1 MLFILSAI
9 WGSAFIAI
17 KVSLNFFSPVS
28 VASYRLIVATIFLFI
43 FYIIGKYKT
52 SLNKTDL
59 IMLIFV
65 GVVGNFLPFYLI
77 SWSEQHIQSST
88 AGILMGVGPIL
99 TLILSHFFTK
109 DDRFTYSKLISISIG
124 FIGVLFIFEID
135 TLFNFGTANSLQLF
149 SKFLII
155 IAALVY
161 MISNIVAYNT
171 LKHIDSFSITFFAT
185 LFGAMVS
192 VPFLLYSETIQPSY
206 INFNALLPIL
216 YLGIFPTALA
226 FQLRYHITKTSGPVF
241 LSYVAYL
248 IPIFALIW
256 GFVLLSEEIYLNS
269 IIQSL
274 KYRSHISFLKRF
286 LKAHDY
292 VVLKILQLLLALLEL
307 CLN

>member
-1 MLFILSAI
+1 LLFILSAI

-17 KVSLNFFSPVS
+17 KVSLNYFSPVS
-28 VASYRLIVATIFLFI
+28 LASYRLIVASIFLLI

-52 SLNKTDL
+52 SLNRTDL
-59 IMLIFV
+59 IMLLFV

-155 IAALVY
+155 IAALGY

-185 LFGAMVS
+185 LFGALVS

-206 INFNALLPIL
+206 INFSALLPIL

-269 IIQSL
+269 IIGITL
-274 KYRSHISFLKRF
+274 
-286 LKAHDY
+286 
-292 VVLKILQLLLALLEL
+292 ILFGVYIGKK
-307 CLN
+307 N

>member
-1 MLFILSAI
+1 MHKFKPVNNILLLFVLSAI

-17 KVSLNFFSPVS
+17 KISLEYFAPVNL
-28 VASYRLIVATIFLFI
+28 ASYRLIVASIFLLI
-43 FYIIGKYKT
+43 FYIIGDYKT
-52 SLNKTDL
+52 LLSKNDL

-65 GVVGNFLPFYLI
+65 GIVGNFLPFYLI

-99 TLILSHFFTK
+99 TLVLAHFFTK
-109 DDRFTYSKLISISIG
+109 DDKFNSVKLISIIVG
-124 FIGVLFIFEID
+124 FIGVLFIFEI
-135 TLFNFGTANSLQLF
+135 NSLFSIKSSNSIQF
-149 SKFLII
+149 ISKFLII
-155 IAALVY
+155 IAALGY

-185 LFGAMVS
+185 FFGALIS
-192 VPFLLYSETIQPSY
+192 IPFLVFSEINQPSY
-206 INFNALLPIL
+206 FSVESILPIL

-256 GFVLLSEEIYLNS
+256 GFLLLSEKIYLS
-269 IIQSL
+269 STVGITL
-274 KYRSHISFLKRF
+274 
-286 LKAHDY
+286 
-292 VVLKILQLLLALLEL
+292 ILIGVYIGRKNQ
-307 CLN
+307 

>member
-17 KVSLNFFSPVS
+17 KISLNYFSPVS
-28 VASYRLIVATIFLFI
+28 VASYRLIVASIFLLI
-43 FYIIGKYKT
+43 FYIIGKYKS
-52 SLNKTDL
+52 SLNRTDL
-59 IMLIFV
+59 IMLLFV

-155 IAALVY
+155 IAALGY

-185 LFGAMVS
+185 LFGALVS

-269 IIQSL
+269 IIGITL
-274 KYRSHISFLKRF
+274 
-286 LKAHDY
+286 
-292 VVLKILQLLLALLEL
+292 ILFGVYIGKK
-307 CLN
+307 N

>member
-17 KVSLNFFSPVS
+17 KISLNYFSPVS
-28 VASYRLIVATIFLFI
+28 VASYRLIVASIFLLI

-52 SLNKTDL
+52 SLNRTDL
-59 IMLIFV
+59 IMLLFV

-155 IAALVY
+155 IAALGY

-185 LFGAMVS
+185 LFGALVS

-206 INFNALLPIL
+206 INFSALLPIL

-256 GFVLLSEEIYLNS
+256 GFVILSEKIYLSS
-269 IIQSL
+269 IIGITL
-274 KYRSHISFLKRF
+274 
-286 LKAHDY
+286 
-292 VVLKILQLLLALLEL
+292 ILFGVYIGKK
-307 CLN
+307 N

>member
-17 KVSLNFFSPVS
+17 KVSLNYFSPVS
-28 VASYRLIVATIFLFI
+28 VASYRLIVASIFLLI

-52 SLNKTDL
+52 SLNRTDL
-59 IMLIFV
+59 IMLLFV

-155 IAALVY
+155 IAALGY

-206 INFNALLPIL
+206 INFSALLPIL

-269 IIQSL
+269 IIGITL
-274 KYRSHISFLKRF
+274 
-286 LKAHDY
+286 
-292 VVLKILQLLLALLEL
+292 ILFGVYIGKK
-307 CLN
+307 N

>member
-17 KVSLNFFSPVS
+17 KISLNYFSPVS
-28 VASYRLIVATIFLFI
+28 VASYRLIVASIFLLI

-52 SLNKTDL
+52 SLNRTDL
-59 IMLIFV
+59 IMLLFV

-109 DDRFTYSKLISISIG
+109 DDRFTYPKLISISIG

-135 TLFNFGTANSLQLF
+135 TLFNFGKANSLQLF

-155 IAALVY
+155 IAALGY

-185 LFGAMVS
+185 LFGALVS
-192 VPFLLYSETIQPSY
+192 VPFLIYSETIQPSY
-206 INFNALLPIL
+206 INFSALLPIL

-269 IIQSL
+269 IIGITL
-274 KYRSHISFLKRF
+274 
-286 LKAHDY
+286 
-292 VVLKILQLLLALLEL
+292 ILFGVYIGKK
-307 CLN
+307 N

>member
-1 MLFILSAI
+1 MHKFKPVNNILLLFVLSAI

-17 KVSLNFFSPVS
+17 KISLEYFAPVSL
-28 VASYRLIVATIFLFI
+28 ASYRLIVASIFLLI
-43 FYIIGKYKT
+43 FYIIGEHKT
-52 SLNKTDL
+52 LLSKNDL
-59 IMLIFV
+59 IMLILV

-99 TLILSHFFTK
+99 TLVLAHFFTK
-109 DDRFTYSKLISISIG
+109 DDKFNSVKLISIVVG

-135 TLFNFGTANSLQLF
+135 SLFNIKSSNSIQF
-149 SKFLII
+149 ISKFLII
-155 IAALVY
+155 IAALGY

-185 LFGAMVS
+185 FFGALIS
-192 VPFLLYSETIQPSY
+192 IPFLVFSEINQPSY
-206 INFNALLPIL
+206 FSVESILPIL

-248 IPIFALIW
+248 IPIFALMW
-256 GFVLLSEEIYLNS
+256 GFLLLSEKIYLSS
-269 IIQSL
+269 IVGITL
-274 KYRSHISFLKRF
+274 
-286 LKAHDY
+286 
-292 VVLKILQLLLALLEL
+292 ILIGVYIGRKNQ
-307 CLN
+307 

>member
-17 KVSLNFFSPVS
+17 KVSLNYFSPVS
-28 VASYRLIVATIFLFI
+28 VASYRLIVASIFLLI

-52 SLNKTDL
+52 SLNRTDL
-59 IMLIFV
+59 IMLLFV

-155 IAALVY
+155 IAALGY

-185 LFGAMVS
+185 LFGALVS

-206 INFNALLPIL
+206 INFSTLLPIL

-269 IIQSL
+269 IIGITL
-274 KYRSHISFLKRF
+274 
-286 LKAHDY
+286 
-292 VVLKILQLLLALLEL
+292 ILFGVYIGKK
-307 CLN
+307 N

>member
-17 KVSLNFFSPVS
+17 KISLEYFSPSS
-28 VASYRLIVATIFLFI
+28 VASYRLISASIFLFI

-52 SLNKTDL
+52 YLNRYDL
-59 IMLIFV
+59 TMLIFV
-65 GVVGNFLPFYLI
+65 GIAGNFLPFYLI

-99 TLILSHFFTK
+99 TLILSHFLTK
-109 DDRFTYSKLISISIG
+109 DDRFSISKLISISIG
-124 FIGVLFIFEID
+124 FIGVMFIFEID
-135 TLFNFGTANSLQLF
+135 MFFNINSSNSIQLI

-155 IAALVY
+155 LAALGY

-185 LFGAMVS
+185 LFGALVS
-192 VPFLLYSETIQPSY
+192 IPFLLIGEFNQPS
-206 INFNALLPIL
+206 NFTLKSVLPIL
-216 YLGIFPTALA
+216 YLGLFPTALA
-226 FQLRYHITKTSGPVF
+226 FQLRYHITKISGPVF

-256 GFVLLSEEIYLNS
+256 GNVLLSEKIHFSS
-269 IIQSL
+269 IIG
-274 KYRSHISFLKRF
+274 I
-286 LKAHDY
+286 
-292 VVLKILQLLLALLEL
+292 ILILFGVYIGRRT
-307 CLN
+307 

>member
-17 KVSLNFFSPVS
+17 KISLNYFSPVS
-28 VASYRLIVATIFLFI
+28 VASYRLIVASIFLLI
-43 FYIIGKYKT
+43 FYIIGKYKS
-52 SLNKTDL
+52 SLNRTDL
-59 IMLIFV
+59 IMLLFV

-135 TLFNFGTANSLQLF
+135 TLFNFGTANSLQLL

-155 IAALVY
+155 IAALGY

-185 LFGAMVS
+185 LFGALVS

-206 INFNALLPIL
+206 FNFSALLPIL

-269 IIQSL
+269 IIGITL
-274 KYRSHISFLKRF
+274 
-286 LKAHDY
+286 
-292 VVLKILQLLLALLEL
+292 ILIGVYIGKK
-307 CLN
+307 N

>member
-17 KVSLNFFSPVS
+17 KISLNYFSPVS
-28 VASYRLIVATIFLFI
+28 VASYRLIVASIFLLI

-52 SLNKTDL
+52 SLNRTDL
-59 IMLIFV
+59 IMLLFV

-124 FIGVLFIFEID
+124 FVGVLFIFEID

-155 IAALVY
+155 IAALGY

-185 LFGAMVS
+185 LFGALVS

-206 INFNALLPIL
+206 INFSALLPIL

-269 IIQSL
+269 IIGITL
-274 KYRSHISFLKRF
+274 
-286 LKAHDY
+286 
-292 VVLKILQLLLALLEL
+292 ILFGVYIGKK
-307 CLN
+307 N

>member
-17 KVSLNFFSPVS
+17 KISLNYFSPVS
-28 VASYRLIVATIFLFI
+28 VASYRLIVASIFLLI

-52 SLNKTDL
+52 SLNRTDL
-59 IMLIFV
+59 IMLLFV

-88 AGILMGVGPIL
+88 AGILIGVGPIL

-155 IAALVY
+155 IAALGY

-185 LFGAMVS
+185 LFGALVS

-206 INFNALLPIL
+206 INFSALLPIL

-269 IIQSL
+269 IIGITL
-274 KYRSHISFLKRF
+274 
-286 LKAHDY
+286 
-292 VVLKILQLLLALLEL
+292 ILFGVYIGKK
-307 CLN
+307 N

>member
-17 KVSLNFFSPVS
+17 KVSLNYFSPVS
-28 VASYRLIVATIFLFI
+28 VASYRLIVASIFLLI

-155 IAALVY
+155 IAALGY

-185 LFGAMVS
+185 LFGALVS
-192 VPFLLYSETIQPSY
+192 VPFLIYSETIQPSY
-206 INFNALLPIL
+206 INFSALLPIL

-269 IIQSL
+269 IIGITL
-274 KYRSHISFLKRF
+274 
-286 LKAHDY
+286 
-292 VVLKILQLLLALLEL
+292 ILFGVYIGKK
-307 CLN
+307 N

>member
-17 KVSLNFFSPVS
+17 KVSLNYFSPVS
-28 VASYRLIVATIFLFI
+28 VASYRLIVASIFLLI

-52 SLNKTDL
+52 SLNRTDL
-59 IMLIFV
+59 IMLLFV

-155 IAALVY
+155 IAALGY

-192 VPFLLYSETIQPSY
+192 VPFLLYSEIIQPSY
-206 INFNALLPIL
+206 INFSALLPIL

-269 IIQSL
+269 IIGITL
-274 KYRSHISFLKRF
+274 
-286 LKAHDY
+286 
-292 VVLKILQLLLALLEL
+292 ILFGVYIGKK
-307 CLN
+307 N

>member
-17 KVSLNFFSPVS
+17 KISLNYFSPVS
-28 VASYRLIVATIFLFI
+28 VASYRLIVASIFLLI
-43 FYIIGKYKT
+43 FYIIGKYKS
-52 SLNKTDL
+52 SLNRTDL
-59 IMLIFV
+59 IMLLFV

-155 IAALVY
+155 IAALGY

-206 INFNALLPIL
+206 INFSALLPIL

-269 IIQSL
+269 IIGITL
-274 KYRSHISFLKRF
+274 
-286 LKAHDY
+286 
-292 VVLKILQLLLALLEL
+292 ILFGVYIGKK
-307 CLN
+307 N

>member
-1 MLFILSAI
+1 MLLILSAI

-17 KVSLNFFSPVS
+17 KVSLENFAPAS
-28 VASYRLIVATIFLFI
+28 VASYRLIVASIFLLI
-43 FYIIGKYKT
+43 FYIIGQYKT
-52 SLNKTDL
+52 LLSKKDL
-59 IMLIFV
+59 LMLIFV

-77 SWSEQHIQSST
+77 SWSEQFIQSST
-88 AGILMGVGPIL
+88 AGILMGIGPIL
-99 TLILSHFFTK
+99 TLVLSHFLTK
-109 DDRFTYSKLISISIG
+109 DDRINSVKLISIIVG

-135 TLFNFGTANSLQLF
+135 SLFSFQSSNSLQLI

-155 IAALVY
+155 IAALGY

-185 LFGAMVS
+185 LFGALIS
-192 VPFLLYSETIQPSY
+192 IPFLIFSEFNQPSY
-206 INFNALLPIL
+206 FSIKSILPIL

-256 GFVLLSEEIYLNS
+256 GFILLSEKIYLSS
-269 IIQSL
+269 IVGITL
-274 KYRSHISFLKRF
+274 
-286 LKAHDY
+286 
-292 VVLKILQLLLALLEL
+292 ILIGVFIGRKNQ
-307 CLN
+307 

>member
-1 MLFILSAI
+1 LLFILSAI

-17 KVSLNFFSPVS
+17 KISLNYFSPVS
-28 VASYRLIVATIFLFI
+28 VASYRLIVASIFLLI
-43 FYIIGKYKT
+43 FYIIGKYKS
-52 SLNKTDL
+52 SLNRTDL
-59 IMLIFV
+59 IMLLFV

-155 IAALVY
+155 IAALGY

-192 VPFLLYSETIQPSY
+192 VPFLLYSEIIQPSY
-206 INFNALLPIL
+206 INFSALLPIL

-269 IIQSL
+269 IIGITL
-274 KYRSHISFLKRF
+274 
-286 LKAHDY
+286 
-292 VVLKILQLLLALLEL
+292 ILFGVYIGKK
-307 CLN
+307 N

>member
-1 MLFILSAI
+1 MLLILSAI

-17 KVSLNFFSPVS
+17 KVSLEYFAPVS
-28 VASYRLIVATIFLFI
+28 VASYRLIIASIFLLI
-43 FYIIGKYKT
+43 LYIIGQYKT
-52 SLNKTDL
+52 LLSKKDL
-59 IMLIFV
+59 LMLIFV

-77 SWSEQHIQSST
+77 SWSEQFIQSST

-99 TLILSHFFTK
+99 TLVLSHFLTK
-109 DDRFTYSKLISISIG
+109 DDKINSVKLISIIIG

-135 TLFNFGTANSLQLF
+135 SLFSFQSLNSLQLI

-155 IAALVY
+155 IAALGY

-185 LFGAMVS
+185 LFGALIS
-192 VPFLLYSETIQPSY
+192 IPFLIFSEFNQPSY
-206 INFNALLPIL
+206 FNVKSILPIL

-256 GFVLLSEEIYLNS
+256 GFILLSEKIYFSS
-269 IIQSL
+269 IVGITL
-274 KYRSHISFLKRF
+274 
-286 LKAHDY
+286 
-292 VVLKILQLLLALLEL
+292 ILIGVFIGRKNQ
-307 CLN
+307 

>member
-17 KVSLNFFSPVS
+17 KVSLYYFSPVS
-28 VASYRLIVATIFLFI
+28 VASYRLIVASIFLLI
-43 FYIIGKYKT
+43 FYIVGKYKT
-52 SLNKTDL
+52 SLNRTDL
-59 IMLIFV
+59 IMLLFV

-135 TLFNFGTANSLQLF
+135 TLFNFGTANSLQLL

-155 IAALVY
+155 IAALGY

-206 INFNALLPIL
+206 INFSALLPIL

-269 IIQSL
+269 IIGITL
-274 KYRSHISFLKRF
+274 
-286 LKAHDY
+286 
-292 VVLKILQLLLALLEL
+292 ILFGVYIGKK
-307 CLN
+307 N